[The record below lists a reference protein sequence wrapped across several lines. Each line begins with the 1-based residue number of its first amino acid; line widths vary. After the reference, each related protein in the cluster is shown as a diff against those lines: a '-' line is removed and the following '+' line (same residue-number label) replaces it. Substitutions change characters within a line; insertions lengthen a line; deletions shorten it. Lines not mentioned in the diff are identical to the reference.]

1 MEAVGIEFKPN
12 GLVSGH
18 QTLGDDLPPKNPL
31 LGHQTVAH
39 KGECIGLAR
48 RHVLEHFGKAGHG
61 KSLLRGFGQREPGE
75 KDGKVI
81 TRTLVEII
89 NGLPRVEIH

>member
-1 MEAVGIEFKPN
+1 MEAMGVEFRPH

-18 QTLGDDLPPKNPL
+18 QTLGDNLPPKDPL
-31 LGHQTVAH
+31 LRHQTVTN
-39 KGECIGLAR
+39 KDERVGLTR
-48 RHVLEHFGKAGHG
+48 CDVLEHFGKAGHV

>member
-1 MEAVGIEFKPN
+1 MEAMGVQLGPD
-12 GLVSGH
+12 GLVGGH
-18 QTLGDDLPPKNPL
+18 QTLGDDLPPKDPPL
-31 LGHQTVAH
+31 RHQAVAR
-39 KGECIGLAR
+39 KGERIGLAR
-48 RHVLEHFGKAGHG
+48 RDVLEHFGKAGHG
-61 KSLLRGFGQREPGE
+61 KSLLRGFGQGEPEE

>member
-1 MEAVGIEFKPN
+1 MS
-12 GLVSGH
+12 SGPTVWLAAIKH
-18 QTLGDDLPPKNPL
+18 WATTCPPKDPL
-31 LGHQTVAH
+31 LGHHTVAH

-48 RHVLEHFGKAGHG
+48 RDALEHFGKAGHG

-81 TRTLVEII
+81 TCTLVEII